1 MEVIEDN
8 GKNGGNTMSVVIC
21 GFSGIGKSSAAE
33 ALANSGKLI
42 FDLESSVYSHN
53 ANGSFNDSFPQNYID
68 ALEACIETDQG
79 DYYLLSCHQS
89 VRDELKKRGIKYIL
103 IRPERSCRNEY
114 VKRWLNRGNTAEFI
128 TNMYSKWDEMIDSCI
143 EDKVPTVV
151 LSENE
156 YLSDVIFSDSKPKK
170 RLNG

>member
-1 MEVIEDN
+1 
-8 GKNGGNTMSVVIC
+8 MSIIIC

-33 ALANSGKLI
+33 ALANSGKSVI
-42 FDLESSVYSHN
+42 DMESSVYSHRED
-53 ANGSFNDSFPQNYID
+53 GSLDDNFPQNYID
-68 ALEACIETDQG
+68 ALQASISLDQG
-79 DYYLLSCHQS
+79 DYYFLSCHQS
-89 VRDELKKRGIKYIL
+89 VRDELTKRCIKYIL

-114 VKRWLNRGNTAEFI
+114 VKRWLNRGSTAEFI

-143 EDKVPTVV
+143 EDKAPTVV
-151 LSENE
+151 LSEKE